1 MKTTRQ
7 SKREAR
13 QLFNL
18 CVVNGVLDEP
28 RVKQIVQRVVSEGR
42 HGGLP
47 TLTRFL
53 RLVRLDRVRHSA
65 LVESA
70 VALPPEIRTR
80 IEGSLAREHGP
91 GLVTTFTEN
100 RALLAGLRI
109 QVGSDVY
116 DGSVQGRL
124 NALETRL

>member
-13 QLFNL
+13 QLFSI
-18 CVVNGVLDEP
+18 CVVNGHLDEN
-28 RVKQIVQRVVSEGR
+28 RVKQIVQRVVSDGR
-42 HGGLP
+42 HGGLT
-47 TLTRFL
+47 TLSRFL
-53 RLVRLDRVRHSA
+53 RLVRLDRARHSA

-70 VALPPEIRTR
+70 VPLSQEIRTR
-80 IEGSLAREHGP
+80 IEDSLRREHGP